1 MPQRGMVYGINGF
14 TRPDSISV
22 LSDISQRDLA
32 EQLPQ
37 REHPGQ
43 DVRRD
48 YDRQFTESGIKS
60 LERSSFLC
68 ETMFQTLNEAAEKTK
83 LQRWQKFA
91 EILILS
97 GFCLLPPS
105 VLILF
110 QRSIKSEQQRT
121 APPVFCGES

>member
-48 YDRQFTESGIKS
+48 YDRQFTESGIKV
-60 LERSSFLC
+60 
-68 ETMFQTLNEAAEKTK
+68 LNA
-83 LQRWQKFA
+83 
-91 EILILS
+91 
-97 GFCLLPPS
+97 LLF
-105 VLILF
+105 V
-110 QRSIKSEQQRT
+110 
-121 APPVFCGES
+121 